1 MRREPIEDR
10 LELDGGSGYDELDSL
25 LAVPKDKIVHSGA
38 NLARV
43 GIGPQ
48 GDS

>member
-1 MRREPIEDR
+1 MRREPIEDG
-10 LELDGGSGYDELDSL
+10 LELDGGSGYELNSL